1 MSTATHPPIT
11 RPGGYPAKNTR
22 RAGALNHLQGSGEK
36 SMVDTPTPVVLATDV
51 VLLSCDAGQW
61 HVLLIQRGWPPFQ
74 GCWALP
80 GGHVDPGET
89 FEQAARRELAE
100 ETGLLAPAV
109 LVEVGVY
116 DAPGRDPRGRVISVA
131 FAGVL
136 TQQVQAMAGDDATAA
151 RWVPVAEVLTEPASV
166 AFDHAAILRAAVS
179 RVEQRQESADLCD
192 AVLALSSEVH
202 HHTTAHHRVLNTLAE
217 VRGKY
222 VRLQAER
229 DEIAQESDLREQ
241 EIIALTVE
249 RDRALDL
256 AGERR

>member
-1 MSTATHPPIT
+1 
-11 RPGGYPAKNTR
+11 
-22 RAGALNHLQGSGEK
+22 
-36 SMVDTPTPVVLATDV
+36 MVDTPNPVVLAADV

-136 TQQVQAMAGDDATAA
+136 TQQVQAMAGDDAAAA
-151 RWVPVAEVLTEPASV
+151 RWVPVAEVLDTAGV
-166 AFDHAAILRAAVS
+166 LAFDHATILRAAVS
-179 RVEQRQESADLCD
+179 HVEQRRESADLCD

-202 HHTTAHHRVLNTLAE
+202 HHTAAHKQALNTLAAM
-217 VRGKY
+217 RAKY

-229 DEIAQESDLREQ
+229 DEIARESDVREQ
-241 EIIALTVE
+241 EIITLTVE
-249 RDRALDL
+249 RDRAMDR
-256 AGERR
+256 AGER